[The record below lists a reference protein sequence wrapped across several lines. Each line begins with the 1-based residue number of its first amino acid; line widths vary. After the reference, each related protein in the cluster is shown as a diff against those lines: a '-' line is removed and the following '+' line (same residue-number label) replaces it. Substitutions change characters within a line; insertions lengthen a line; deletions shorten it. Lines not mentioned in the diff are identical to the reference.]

1 MSYDLE
7 LDRLPDLDAARA
19 DWTRLAPQTSNV
31 FSTFEWA
38 DAWRRHLEPEPELLI
53 ATCRRGDGEVAAVL
67 PLYVARAAPVRLLR
81 IVGTGPGDQL
91 GPVCAPGDQPAA
103 AAALRR
109 LVDDELGRSG
119 LFLAERL
126 AGDAPVVPA
135 LGGAVVRPAPSPV
148 VSVDGHSFD
157 EYLAARSRNFREQVR
172 RRERKLAREHQLEFR
187 LTRDPAELERDMQTL
202 IALHRARWEDGE
214 TGAFEGPRAAFHLDF
229 AARALERGW
238 LRLWTMELDGR
249 AVAAW
254 YGFRFAGVE
263 VYYQAGRDPELD
275 SKAVGFVLLAHS
287 IRSAFDDGVE
297 EYRFGLGGEEYKS
310 RFADR
315 DPGVTTVAIA
325 AGVRGRAALA
335 TIHAARRMPDRIR
348 SWVWRAGG

>member
-1 MSYDLE
+1 MSNDLE
-7 LDRLPDLDAARA
+7 LERLPDLAAARD
-19 DWTRLAPQTSNV
+19 DWTRLAPQTANV

-38 DAWRRHLEPEPELLI
+38 DAWRRHLAPDAELVI
-53 ATCRRGDGEVAAVL
+53 ASCRRGDGEAVGIL

-109 LVDDELGRSG
+109 LVNDELRGGG

-126 AGDAPVVPA
+126 AGDASVLPA
-135 LGGAVVRPAPSPV
+135 LGGTVVRPAPSPV
-148 VSVDGHSFD
+148 VSVNGHSFD

-172 RRERKLAREHQLEFR
+172 RRERKLAREHELAYR
-187 LTRDPAELERDMQTL
+187 LTRDPAELERDMHTL
-202 IALHRARWEDGE
+202 MALHRARWEEGE

-254 YGFRFAGVE
+254 YGFRFAGIE
-263 VYYQAGRDPELD
+263 VYYQAGRDPAFD

-287 IRSAFDDGVE
+287 IRSAFEDGVK
-297 EYRFGLGGEEYKS
+297 EYRFGLGGEEYKA

-325 AGVRGRAALA
+325 AGARGRAALA
-335 TIHAARRMPDRIR
+335 SLHAARRMPDRIR
-348 SWVWRAGG
+348 SWVRRVGG